1 MFFSKERRA
10 SVVAENPGIAFGE
23 VGKKIGEA
31 WKALP
36 AEERAPFEAQAAA
49 DKERFI
55 REDRA
60 YKANKT
66 AAAGDDAEPAS
77 DGDGDEAD
85 MEE

>member
-1 MFFSKERRA
+1 MFFSKDRRA
-10 SVVAENPGIAFGE
+10 QVVAENPGIAFGE
-23 VGKKIGEA
+23 VGKKLGEA

-60 YKANKT
+60 YKSSK
-66 AAAGDDAEPAS
+66 AAAPEPAS
-77 DGDGDEAD
+77 DADGEDD
-85 MEE
+85 GMEEE